1 MLECLKGMGVDIS
14 WELELQVDQREG
26 VGDSAQEALTQAW
39 RS

>member
-1 MLECLKGMGVDIS
+1 MLKRDGCGHKLGAGVTGGS
-14 WELELQVDQREG
+14 EGG